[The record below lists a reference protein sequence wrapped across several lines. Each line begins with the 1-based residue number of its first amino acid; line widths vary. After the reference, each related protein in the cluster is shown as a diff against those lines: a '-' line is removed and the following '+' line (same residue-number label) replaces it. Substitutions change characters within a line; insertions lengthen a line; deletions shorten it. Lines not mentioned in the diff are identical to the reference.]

1 MIDRE
6 KKNKNIAFSISLGVH
21 VALFLLLFFLA
32 AWRAPN
38 PPLPEYGIELNFGLD
53 TEGSGTE
60 QPTES
65 VGNTEEITESEP
77 TEETIEPEPTPTNSE
92 PEVVTQKE
100 GDVAVKEEPKKE
112 VVKPVQKPKEE
123 PVKTETKP
131 VEEPKAVYKPTESAT
146 GKPGNQGDD
155 ANKTGD
161 KGNPE
166 GSLDA
171 RALYGKPGGGG
182 GGDGIV
188 LQMSGWAW
196 ADKPVIPELPDN
208 QDGRIVFEIE
218 CDDQG
223 EILTINTVERG
234 LSPQAER
241 ILKDEIRKNS
251 LIRTSAGIT
260 PERSKGRVVFVLK
273 TK

>member
-1 MIDRE
+1 MDRE
-6 KKNKNIAFSISLGVH
+6 KRNKNIALSVSLGVH

-53 TEGSGTE
+53 TEGTGDE
-60 QPTES
+60 QPLDPVGTTE
-65 VGNTEEITESEP
+65 TETEDN
-77 TEETIEPEPTPTNSE
+77 PTPAPTE
-92 PEVVTQKE
+92 PEVTPTTSTPETVTQQE
-100 GDVAVKEEPKKE
+100 GDVVVKEEPKKAE
-112 VVKPVQKPKEE
+112 VKPVRKPNTE
-123 PVKTETKP
+123 PTKPEQKP
-131 VEEPKAVYKPTESAT
+131 VEVPKTVYTPAEST
-146 GKPGNQGDD
+146 QGKPGSQGDD

-223 EILTINTVERG
+223 EILTINTLERG

>member
-1 MIDRE
+1 MDRE
-6 KKNKNIAFSISLGVH
+6 KRNRNLAFFVSLGLHGV
-21 VALFLLLFFLA
+21 LFVLLFFLA

-38 PPLPEYGIELNFGLD
+38 PPLPEYGIELNFGVD
-53 TEGSGTE
+53 QQGSGEE
-60 QPTES
+60 QPTEPI
-65 VGNTEEITESEP
+65 GTP
-77 TEETIEPEPTPTNSE
+77 EPEENYPTPAPVAEQQQATPVTDPQPVVQE
-92 PEVVTQKE
+92 AGEVV
-100 GDVAVKEEPKKE
+100 VKEEPR
-112 VVKPVQKPKEE
+112 KPVSE
-123 PVKTETKP
+123 PVKKPTAEPERKEIIKPEETKP
-131 VEEPKAVYKPTESAT
+131 AQSAEQSP

-161 KGNPE
+161 KGNPA
-166 GSLDA
+166 GTLDA
-171 RALYGKPGGGG
+171 RALYGQQGGGG

-196 ADKPVIPELPDN
+196 ADKPAIPELPDN

-223 EILTINTVERG
+223 EILTVNTVERG

-241 ILKDEIRKNS
+241 ILKDLIRKNS